1 MDIPTYPCPVTLV
14 LFLLRYLPI
23 PKLNV
28 LYERSLTVLKYTVHK
43 ACGRRAKKEE
53 DKKAR
58 ALLKERN
65 ETLDNL
71 DFKDMKSSLQNMA
84 NRATRPQGK
93 PLTLEEKEAI
103 LRIYD
108 TNRKDFEE
116 MKEPESKVSLRL
128 LVYNWFIDYGELFV

>member
-1 MDIPTYPCPVTLV
+1 MVSILGLLPLV
-14 LFLLRYLPI
+14 QFLLRYLPT

-28 LYERSLTVLKYTVHK
+28 LYECSLTVLKYTVHK

-108 TNRKDFEE
+108 TNKKDFEE

-128 LVYNWFIDYGELFV
+128 LLYNWFIDYEELFV

>member
-1 MDIPTYPCPVTLV
+1 MHSPVTLV
-14 LFLLRYLPI
+14 RFLLRYLPT
-23 PKLNV
+23 PKSDV
-28 LYERSLTVLKYTVHK
+28 TYERSLTVLIYTVHK

-58 ALLKERN
+58 AILKERN
-65 ETLDNL
+65 ETLNNL
-71 DFKDMKSSLQNMA
+71 NFKDMKSSLQNMA

-108 TNRKDFEE
+108 TNKKDFEE

-128 LVYNWFIDYGELFV
+128 LVYNWFTDYGHPMKA

>member
-1 MDIPTYPCPVTLV
+1 M
-14 LFLLRYLPI
+14 
-23 PKLNV
+23 
-28 LYERSLTVLKYTVHK
+28 HK

-58 ALLKERN
+58 AILKERN
-65 ETLDNL
+65 ETLNNL

-84 NRATRPQGK
+84 TRATRPQGK
-93 PLTLEEKEAI
+93 PLTKDEKEAI

-108 TNRKDFEE
+108 TNKKDFEE

-128 LVYNWFIDYGELFV
+128 LVYNWLIAFKVRIF